1 MSRMVSVRARNC
13 GAHTHLVDCRVT
25 RAFHIRN
32 ARVANPER
40 AVRIRHAATRQPTDR
55 PPVPTDPQRRDDQQS
70 QPYAAPPP
78 PLPALSGAT
87 LRAHLERAAEGLTYT
102 SEIDAPFEF
111 VSAPRRSGGG
121 GGPLTARE
129 VATLFGAGAEEPVGE
144 RTLDAFFARHIERVD
159 PHDAASLAL
168 APRYAALKA
177 ALGESLGDARAV
189 RVGSVEVR
197 CYVVGL
203 DARGDVAGLATRA
216 LET

>member
-1 MSRMVSVRARNC
+1 M
-13 GAHTHLVDCRVT
+13 
-25 RAFHIRN
+25 
-32 ARVANPER
+32 
-40 AVRIRHAATRQPTDR
+40 
-55 PPVPTDPQRRDDQQS
+55 PTDPQRRDDEQPQHQQP
-70 QPYAAPPP
+70 QPYAAPP
-78 PLPALSGAT
+78 LAGDA

-111 VSAPRRSGGG
+111 VYAPRRGGG
-121 GGPLTARE
+121 AGPLTARE
-129 VATLFGAGAEEPVGE
+129 AASLLGAGAEEPVGE
-144 RTLDAFFARHIERVD
+144 RTLDAYFARHVERVD
-159 PHDAASLAL
+159 PHDAASMAL
-168 APRYAALKA
+168 VPRYAALKA